1 MRPVPDNRA
10 AAQLVRLGTVI
21 AVDLAAARCRV
32 RYGDP
37 DSEDVAET
45 GWIRWLAPRAGALR
59 IWSPP
64 SIGEQVI
71 LLCPESQIGL
81 GVAVPGV
88 WWNDFPPPASAALDL
103 LEWDDGAKISY
114 DSAAKAL
121 EIDLP
126 AGATVRV
133 LSPGGVTIE
142 AAAGI
147 TLKGDVSIE
156 GDVAVSGQITAQGDV
171 IGEGKSLANHRHG
184 GVQSGSAQTLP
195 PT

>member
-1 MRPVPDNRA
+1 MRPAADNRA

-37 DSEDVAET
+37 DSDDLAET

-59 IWSPP
+59 VWSPP
-64 SIGEQVI
+64 SQGEQVI
-71 LLCPESQIGL
+71 LLCPDGQIGL
-81 GVAVPGV
+81 GVAVPGI
-88 WWNDFPPPASAALDL
+88 WWNDFPAPSSANIDL
-103 LEWDDGAKISY
+103 LEWNDGAKISY
-114 DSAAKAL
+114 DPAAKAL
-121 EIDLP
+121 DLDLP

-142 AAAGI
+142 AAGGI
-147 TLKGDVSIE
+147 TLKGDVSID
-156 GDVAVSGQITAQGDV
+156 GDLAVSGEVAVQGDV
-171 IGEGKSLANHRHG
+171 IGQGKSLSTHTHG
-184 GVQSGSAQTLP
+184 GVQSGAAQTLP